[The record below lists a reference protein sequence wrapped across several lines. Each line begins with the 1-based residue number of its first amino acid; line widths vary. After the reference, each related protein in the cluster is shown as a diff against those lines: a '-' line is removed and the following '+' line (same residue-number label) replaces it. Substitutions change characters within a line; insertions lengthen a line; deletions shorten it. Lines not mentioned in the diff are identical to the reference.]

1 MSFRVKLTLLASVLG
16 VAPLVALGV
25 VLVGTNQETI
35 ERGVWQLQIALA
47 DDVARSLEGTLR
59 ERDGT
64 LRAIAEVLGDP
75 SVPEDARLATMRA
88 LVEADEGLDHVA
100 VFGREGEHLDTLRED
115 GAEVL
120 EALDQEVRV
129 VDGEVRIPRAIAIE
143 GGGATTGWVASA
155 VSLAPLRR
163 RLLHL
168 TQSQLATLEGTLYV
182 VDDEGRIL
190 AHPEPGALG
199 ERVDA
204 SVLTGFDPA
213 TSRGPRSGERVTA
226 GVELVATTMPLE
238 GAPWAV
244 VVEVPRAHAYAD
256 LRRARTSVA
265 VSVTVTSL
273 LALLFAA
280 WMARRITAPIATLSA
295 FARDLAARRFD
306 RRVSLATGDE
316 LETLGED
323 LSATAAALEESEE
336 RIREEHAIRADL
348 GRYLP
353 AELVEKIAM
362 REQDMALGGR
372 RLPISVLFADV
383 VAFTPLSE
391 RLPPED
397 VVALLNELF
406 TVLTEVVFR
415 HGGTVDKFVGDA
427 VMALWGA
434 PEPREDHA
442 RAALRA
448 AEDML
453 AFVETASG
461 GWEARFGVRID
472 LAIGVHS
479 GEAVVGNVGSERR
492 MEYTAIGDV
501 VNLAARLEAVA
512 RPKQIL
518 VSAATR
524 ELAGDEFDYADAGA
538 HELSGRARPVQL
550 FEVRP

>member
-316 LETLGED
+316 LESLGED